1 MVALDPTKPCQAIVS
16 PCTIN
21 PMRIV
26 DVIADAWGWKG
37 VCPSALVLQN
47 AFGNLIFLDE
57 HGQYWRI
64 CPEELS
70 CEIVATNEEHFA
82 KLQNTSEFIEDWTMR
97 ELVERAQSA
106 FGLLHPDRC
115 YCLKIP
121 AVLGGAY
128 TLANI
133 GTIDRAELISFSG
146 DVAKQVKDLP
156 DGAQV
161 RFRITD

>member
-1 MVALDPTKPCQAIVS
+1 MVYSLSSLPRAPDSITGEAGGARPDHPISGNPPQGPPMVALDPTKPCQAVVS

-82 KLQNTSEFIEDWTMR
+82 KLQNTPVKKSEAAD
-97 ELVERAQSA
+97 
-106 FGLLHPDRC
+106 
-115 YCLKIP
+115 
-121 AVLGGAY
+121 
-128 TLANI
+128 
-133 GTIDRAELISFSG
+133 
-146 DVAKQVKDLP
+146 
-156 DGAQV
+156 
-161 RFRITD
+161 